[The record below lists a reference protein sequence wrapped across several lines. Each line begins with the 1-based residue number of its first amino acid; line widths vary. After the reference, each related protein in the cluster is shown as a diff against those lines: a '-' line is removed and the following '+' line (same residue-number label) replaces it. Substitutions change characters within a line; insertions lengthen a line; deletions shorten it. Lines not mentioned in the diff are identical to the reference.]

1 VRRSR
6 PRRQTTEEQRAR
18 EEFDAFVASVAPP
31 DYDPTFD
38 SEAIAD
44 VGHLD
49 GVCEDLL
56 ELAARRTGEE
66 FAERYHGRRTIPGVL
81 PKIAAA
87 VAYLNAV
94 HRHLE
99 KRIG

>member
-6 PRRQTTEEQRAR
+6 PRPRTAEEQWAR
-18 EEFDAFVASVAPP
+18 EEFDAFVASVTPP

-38 SEAIAD
+38 NEAIQD

-49 GVCEDLL
+49 VACDDVL
-56 ELAARRTGEE
+56 ELADRWSAAE

-99 KRIG
+99 ERIG